1 MEPPARGPRPLS
13 WPLTC
18 LLLLSLPSWP
28 GVGAQSGTSRV
39 QQPQEQLLAM
49 AGQTIT
55 LSCTISG
62 VGPPGPVEWLKG
74 WGSENKTI
82 YVQTSSSPR
91 VTRVEGGSNEDFS
104 IQIRDVQPE
113 DAGTYYCVKFTRSG
127 RPGAAPQVFQHGQG
141 TVVSVQARPRQPVV
155 SGPGRRAGTGASV
168 SFTCETGGFFPKDIS
183 VRWLKNKAP
192 ISAQQPRVRPG
203 HSNSSYTMSSTVT
216 LALEPQ
222 DVRSQLACEVQHPT
236 LPAPLRGT
244 YQLREALRVAPSVR
258 LLPKASSVELNK
270 TWTLSCRVEGFYPRD
285 LALSWLEGGRE
296 LPLQNTSRPVET
308 PQGLFQLSSLV
319 EVQATEDRNGSAFTC
334 RVVHDGQDPISSTVT
349 LWVAV
354 PAKEGLGER
363 SPAEN
368 GNLLIIYSVV
378 GVVCTVLAL
387 LVAAVLYLIRTKQ
400 SKAGKSSPSARLH
413 EPEKSSEATT
423 QESDPNNLTYAD
435 LNFEKERKSIRRM
448 VELSQQ
454 SEYASIQGSPAPG
467 ADDNLTY
474 ADLDMVHLNKA
485 PKRPAPRP
493 EEASSEY
500 ASVQIPRK

>member
-28 GVGAQSGTSRV
+28 GVGAQSWTLRL
-39 QQPQEQLLAM
+39 QQPQEQLSAM
-49 AGQTIT
+49 AGETIT
-55 LSCTISG
+55 LNCTISG

-82 YVQTSSSPR
+82 YAQTSSSPR
-91 VTRVEGGSNEDFS
+91 VTRVEDGSNNDFS

-113 DAGTYYCVKFTRSG
+113 DAGTYYCVKFMRRGS
-127 RPGAAPQVFQHGQG
+127 PGAGLQVFQHGQG

-244 YQLREALRVAPSVR
+244 YQLREALRVAPSIR

-296 LPLQNTSRPVET
+296 LPLHNTSRPVET

-334 RVVHDGQDPISSTVT
+334 QVVHDGQDPISSTVT

-354 PAKEGLGER
+354 PAKEGPGER

-400 SKAGKSSPSARLH
+400 SKGKSSPSARLH